1 MAQLHF
7 QPIKGKTS
15 DIIHAIL
22 HTAEVASVGDLYG
35 VIRLV
40 TEELVVNIV
49 DYAYPEAVGATDYL
63 DVDITRDANSIT
75 LCFRDGGVPF
85 NPLAKELPD
94 ITLPLEERRIG
105 GLGILMV
112 IKKMDSVAY
121 EYTDGENI
129 LTVVKKVKRLED
141 EKVK

>member
-1 MAQLHF
+1 MKHEHGIGHCANDA
-7 QPIKGKTS
+7 
-15 DIIHAIL
+15 DI
-22 HTAEVASVGDLYG
+22 V
-35 VIRLV
+35 
-40 TEELVVNIV
+40 
-49 DYAYPEAVGATDYL
+49 
-63 DVDITRDANSIT
+63 RDQDN
-75 LCFRDGGVPF
+75 RR
-85 NPLAKELPD
+85 AKELPD